1 MATYS
6 AARAVHAALTASTV
20 DAVTLTATSN
30 QFAVVNRGA
39 DDISYLYGGAAAT
52 DPTELGDDTLVV
64 PAGGVAVHDWNS
76 GVELLVKLISSG
88 AADYSVQA
96 V

>member
-1 MATYS
+1 MAS
-6 AARAVHAALTASTV
+6 HAASRAVHA
-20 DAVTLTATSN
+20 TLTATTVDTVTLSATTN

-39 DDISYLYGGAAAT
+39 DDISYLFGGAAAS
-52 DPTELGDDTLVV
+52 DPTALGDDTLIV
-64 PAGGVAVHDWNS
+64 PGGGVAVHDWNS
-76 GVELLVKLISSG
+76 GVALVVKLISSG

>member
-1 MATYS
+1 MATHS
-6 AARAVHAALTASTV
+6 AARAVHATLTASTV
-20 DAVTLTATSN
+20 DTVTLTATSN

-39 DDISYLYGGAAAT
+39 DDISYLYGAAAAT
-52 DPTELGDDTLVV
+52 DPTELGDDTLIV
-64 PAGGVAVHDWNS
+64 PGGGVAVHDWNS
-76 GVELLVKLISSG
+76 GVALVVKLISSG